1 LIRQYSSPVDS
12 KIGPQKSSSRNAALN
27 QIPQSS
33 VYQYDTFLEVSY
45 SGHSLSLPISKI
57 NVKGKF
63 VMSAPSHNIL
73 LIDDD
78 PCHAKAFEEALK
90 AAGDGSSDFEWVRTL
105 FSGLER
111 LAHKGPWA
119 IFLNLS
125 LPDSRGIDTLDRL
138 LSVNATAPIVVLA
151 GADEEDICKTAM
163 LHGAQDYLLEGHLD
177 RYAFTRA
184 IRNIIERD
192 VARLELFIEK
202 ERAQVTL
209 NSIGDAVLSTDILGN
224 VVYLNVVAEHMTGW
238 SRKEAV
244 GHPLN
249 DVFQIIDGV
258 THRPSPNPME
268 LAIQLDKAVGLSAN
282 CILVRR
288 DGYECAIED
297 TAAPIHDRDGQ
308 VTGAVIVFHDVSMAR
323 AVVQEMAHLA
333 QHDPLTDLPNR
344 MMLND
349 RLTQAISLARRNCH
363 LLAVLFLDL
372 DGFKNIN
379 DSLGHSVGD
388 KLLQSVSV
396 RLSACVRKSDTV
408 SRQGGDEFIVLL
420 PEVTH
425 AADAAISAAK
435 IITELKQAHIVGE
448 HRLHVTASIG
458 ISTYPDH
465 GDNGETLIKN
475 ADTAMY
481 HAKQSGRDNYQF
493 FAPDMSLRAVE
504 RQSLEGQLRY
514 ALERHEL
521 LLQYQPKVNLKTG
534 AIVGVEALVRW
545 QHPERGLLLPGQ
557 FLTIAEDTGMIVTI
571 GQWVLR
577 EACRQTREWLDA
589 RLPAVPVSVNISSL
603 EFRSEQFLEHVQV
616 ALKDTR
622 LDPRYLEL
630 ELTETVLMRH
640 TESTT
645 YMLGKLK
652 AIGVRLAVDDFGTG
666 YSSLSYLTRF
676 PIDSLKLDQSF
687 VHNIITGLND
697 AIVIGS
703 VISMAKS
710 LKQSVIA
717 EGVETIEQVAFLQ
730 AHGCDE
736 GQGYY
741 FSRPAAAQ
749 QFAHLL
755 EMPYQQLVVNNS
767 VIPFHHD
774 TRLHHR

>member
-1 LIRQYSSPVDS
+1 MTP
-12 KIGPQKSSSRNAALN
+12 A
-27 QIPQSS
+27 
-33 VYQYDTFLEVSY
+33 
-45 SGHSLSLPISKI
+45 H
-57 NVKGKF
+57 
-63 VMSAPSHNIL
+63 HNIL

-78 PCHAKAFEEALK
+78 PSHAKAFEEALI
-90 AAGDGSSDFEWVRTL
+90 AAGDGPSNFEWVRTL
-105 FSGLER
+105 SSGLER
-111 LAHKGPWA
+111 LAHKGLWA

-125 LPDSRGIDTLDRL
+125 LPDSRGIETLDRL
-138 LSVNATAPIVVLA
+138 LSVNSTAPIVVLA
-151 GADEEDICKTAM
+151 GTDDDDACKTAM
-163 LHGAQDYLLEGHLD
+163 LHGAQDYLLEGHID
-177 RYAFTRA
+177 SYSFARA
-184 IRNIIERD
+184 IRNIIEREI
-192 VARLELFIEK
+192 ARQELFVEK
-202 ERAQVTL
+202 DRAQVTL

-244 GHPLN
+244 GHPLT
-249 DVFQIIDGV
+249 DVFQIIDGA
-258 THRPSPNPME
+258 THKPSPNPLD
-268 LAIQLDKAVGLSAN
+268 LAIQLNKAVGLSAN

-288 DGYECAIED
+288 DGYESAIED
-297 TAAPIHDRDGQ
+297 SAAPIHDRDGQ

-323 AVVQEMAHLA
+323 ASVLEMAHLA
-333 QHDPLTDLPNR
+333 QHDALTDLPNR

-349 RLTQAISLARRNCH
+349 RLTQAISLARRNHH

-388 KLLQSVSV
+388 KLLQSVST
-396 RLSACVRKSDTV
+396 RLLACVRKSDTV
-408 SRQGGDEFIVLL
+408 SRQGGDEFVVLL
-420 PEVTH
+420 PEITH
-425 AADAAISAAK
+425 AVDAAISAEK
-435 IITELKQAHIVGE
+435 ILSEVKKTDNIGE
-448 HRLHVTASIG
+448 HRLHVTVSIG
-458 ISTYPDH
+458 ISSYPGN
-465 GDNGETLIKN
+465 GDDAETLIKN

-481 HAKQSGRDNYQF
+481 HAKQCGRDNYQF
-493 FAPDMSLRAVE
+493 FKPDMSFRAVE

-514 ALERHEL
+514 ALERQEL
-521 LLQYQPKVNLKTG
+521 LLHYQPKINLKTG
-534 AIVGVEALVRW
+534 AITGVEALVRW

-557 FLTIAEDTGMIVTI
+557 FLTIAEDTGMIIAI

-577 EACRQTREWLDA
+577 AACGQTREWLDA
-589 RLPAVPVSVNISSL
+589 GLLAVPVAVNISSL

-640 TESTT
+640 AESTT
-645 YMLGKLK
+645 YMLGQLK
-652 AIGVRLAVDDFGTG
+652 AIGVRLTVDDFGTG

-687 VHNIITGLND
+687 VRNIITGTND
-697 AIVIGS
+697 AIVISS
-703 VISMAKS
+703 VIRMAKS

-717 EGVETIEQVAFLQ
+717 EGVETMEQLAFLQ

-741 FSRPAAAQ
+741 FSRPAAAE

-755 EMPYQQLVVNNS
+755 EMPRQQLFGNNG

-774 TRLHHR
+774 TRVHRR

>member
-1 LIRQYSSPVDS
+1 M
-12 KIGPQKSSSRNAALN
+12 
-27 QIPQSS
+27 S
-33 VYQYDTFLEVSY
+33 V
-45 SGHSLSLPISKI
+45 P
-57 NVKGKF
+57 N
-63 VMSAPSHNIL
+63 HNIL

-90 AAGDGSSDFEWVRTL
+90 AAGDGPSNFEWVRTL
-105 FSGLER
+105 SSGLER

-138 LSVNATAPIVVLA
+138 LSVKATAPIVVLA
-151 GADEEDICKTAM
+151 GADDEDVCKTAM
-163 LHGAQDYLLEGHLD
+163 VHGAQDYLLEGHID
-177 RYAFTRA
+177 RYAFTQA
-184 IRNIIERD
+184 IRNIIERE
-192 VARLELFIEK
+192 VARQELFIERD
-202 ERAQVTL
+202 RAQVTL
-209 NSIGDAVLSTDILGN
+209 NSIGDAVLSTDIHGN
-224 VVYLNVVAEHMTGW
+224 VDYLNVVAEHMTGW
-238 SRKEAV
+238 CRKEAV
-244 GHPLN
+244 GRPLS
-249 DVFQIIDGV
+249 DVFQIIDGA
-258 THRPSPNPME
+258 THKPSPNPME
-268 LAIQLDKAVGLSAN
+268 QAIHLDKAVGLSAN

-288 DGYECAIED
+288 DGYESAIED
-297 TAAPIHDRDGQ
+297 SAAPIHDGDGQ
-308 VTGAVIVFHDVSMAR
+308 VTGAVIVFHDVSMAH

-349 RLTQAISLARRNCH
+349 RLAQAISLARRNHH

-396 RLSACVRKSDTV
+396 RLSSCVRKSDTV
-408 SRQGGDEFIVLL
+408 SRQGGDEFVVLL

-425 AADAAISAAK
+425 AADAAVSAAK
-435 IITELKQAHIVGE
+435 IITELKKAHIVGE
-448 HRLHVTASIG
+448 HRLHITASIG

-493 FAPDMSLRAVE
+493 FKPDMSLRAVE

-514 ALERHEL
+514 ALERQEL
-521 LLQYQPKVNLKTG
+521 LLHYQPKVDLKTG
-534 AIVGVEALVRW
+534 AITGVEALVRW

-557 FLTIAEDTGMIVTI
+557 FLTIAEDTGMIVAI

-589 RLPAVPVSVNISSL
+589 GLLAVPVAVNISSL
-603 EFRSEQFLEHVQV
+603 EFRSGRFLEHVQA
-616 ALKDTR
+616 ALKDTS

-630 ELTETVLMRH
+630 ELTETVLMQH
-640 TESTT
+640 AESTT
-645 YMLGKLK
+645 YVLGQLK

-687 VHNIITGLND
+687 VQNI
-697 AIVIGS
+697 
-703 VISMAKS
+703 MAKS
-710 LKQSVIA
+710 TDAIIISAIINMAKNLKQRVIA
-717 EGVETIEQVAFLQ
+717 EGVETIEQLAFLQ
-730 AHGCDE
+730 GHGCDE

-741 FSRPAAAQ
+741 FSRPTVAP

-755 EMPYQQLVVNNS
+755 GMPCQQLIGNNG

-774 TRLHHR
+774 TRVHRR

>member
-1 LIRQYSSPVDS
+1 MTPAR
-12 KIGPQKSSSRNAALN
+12 
-27 QIPQSS
+27 
-33 VYQYDTFLEVSY
+33 
-45 SGHSLSLPISKI
+45 
-57 NVKGKF
+57 
-63 VMSAPSHNIL
+63 HNIL
-73 LIDDD
+73 LIDDE
-78 PCHAKAFEEALK
+78 PSHAKAFEEAMR
-90 AAGDGSSDFEWVRTL
+90 AAGDGPSNFEWVRTL
-105 FSGLER
+105 SNGLER
-111 LAHKGPWA
+111 LAHKGQWA

-138 LSVNATAPIVVLA
+138 LSVSPTAPIVVLA
-151 GADEEDICKTAM
+151 GEDDEEICKTAM
-163 LHGAQDYLLEGHLD
+163 VHGAQDYLLEGHLD

-184 IRNIIERD
+184 IRNIIEREI
-192 VARLELFIEK
+192 ARLELFNEK

-209 NSIGDAVLSTDILGN
+209 NSIGDAVLSTDIDGN
-224 VVYLNVVAEHMTGW
+224 VTYLNVVAEHMTAW
-238 SRKEAV
+238 TRKEAV

-249 DVFQIIDGV
+249 DVFQIIDGA
-258 THRPSPNPME
+258 THKPSPNPME
-268 LAIQLDKAVGLSAN
+268 LAIRLDKAVGLTAN

-297 TAAPIHDRDGQ
+297 SAAPIHDRDGQ

-323 AVVQEMAHLA
+323 SMVLEMSHLA
-333 QHDPLTDLPNR
+333 QHDALTDLPNR
-344 MMLND
+344 LLLND
-349 RLTQAISLARRNCH
+349 RLAQAISLALRNRH
-363 LLAVLFLDL
+363 QLAVMYLFLV
-372 DGFKNIN
+372 GYKNNN

-388 KLLQSVSV
+388 KLLQSVALC
-396 RLSACVRKSDTV
+396 LSAAVRKSDTV
-408 SRQGGDEFIVLL
+408 SRQGGDEFVILL
-420 PEVTH
+420 PEVAH
-425 AADAAISAAK
+425 AADAAITAEK
-435 IITELKQAHIVGE
+435 ILTELKKTHSIGE
-448 HRLHVTASIG
+448 HRLHVTVSIG
-458 ISTYPDH
+458 VSTYPGS
-465 GDNGETLIKN
+465 GDDAESLIKN

-481 HAKQSGRDNYQF
+481 HAKQSGRNNYQF
-493 FAPDMSLRAVE
+493 YKPDMSLRAVE

-514 ALERHEL
+514 ALERQEL

-534 AIVGVEALVRW
+534 AIVGVEALLRW

-557 FLTIAEDTGMIVTI
+557 FLTIAEDTGMIIAI

-589 RLPAVPVSVNISSL
+589 GLLAVPVSVNISSL

-616 ALKDTR
+616 ALKETG

-645 YMLGKLK
+645 YMLGRLK

-687 VHNIITGLND
+687 VHNIIAGSND
-697 AIVIGS
+697 AIVISS

-717 EGVETIEQVAFLQ
+717 EGVETKEQLAFLQ
-730 AHGCDE
+730 AHSCDE

-749 QFAHLL
+749 QFANLL
-755 EMPYQQLVVNNS
+755 EMPHQQLFASNG
-767 VIPFHHD
+767 VIPFHRD
-774 TRLHHR
+774 ARQHRR